1 MQAEDIKDTQNPA
14 EGAAENAEAPAEEK
28 VNAGEAAAGNAENAQ
43 PEEAKPEEPRKDEKD
58 AKIEELQ
65 NRLMRLQADFENFR
79 RRNAAEREQLSTF
92 VTADVVGKFLKVLDN
107 FERAEQSVKTTNDM
121 SAIVAGMEKI
131 KRQFE
136 QAFKE
141 LEVEEIPAE
150 GQKFNPELHEAVM
163 RGQNPDLEDESIEQV
178 FEKGYRLR
186 NKIIRRKLFP
196 HLQNIKYRNRQ
207 ILPQPLTL
215 HTLQRQSERFIS
227 DHCIQVLITFIPVKR
242 SHCLLH
248 LPVKQCL
255 FLFIADDFQIQ
266 TGSFGQL
273 GFKEDKIICAPQKIG
288 RKQPVCLH
296 TVCFHFLP
304 VTV

>member
-43 PEEAKPEEPRKDEKD
+43 PEEAKPEEHLKDEKD

-92 VTADVVGKFLKVLDN
+92 VTADVVGKFLKV
-107 FERAEQSVKTTNDM
+107 VKTTNDM

-186 NKIIRRKLFP
+186 NKIIRHSKV
-196 HLQNIKYRNRQ
+196 KV
-207 ILPQPLTL
+207 
-215 HTLQRQSERFIS
+215 IS
-227 DHCIQVLITFIPVKR
+227 ND
-242 SHCLLH
+242 
-248 LPVKQCL
+248 
-255 FLFIADDFQIQ
+255 
-266 TGSFGQL
+266 
-273 GFKEDKIICAPQKIG
+273 
-288 RKQPVCLH
+288 
-296 TVCFHFLP
+296 
-304 VTV
+304 

>member
-14 EGAAENAEAPAEEK
+14 EEAAENAEAPAEEK
-28 VNAGEAAAGNAENAQ
+28 VKAGEPGNAENAQ
-43 PEEAKPEEPRKDEKD
+43 PEEPRKDEKD

-186 NKIIRRKLFP
+186 NKIIRHSKV
-196 HLQNIKYRNRQ
+196 KV
-207 ILPQPLTL
+207 
-215 HTLQRQSERFIS
+215 IS
-227 DHCIQVLITFIPVKR
+227 ND
-242 SHCLLH
+242 
-248 LPVKQCL
+248 
-255 FLFIADDFQIQ
+255 
-266 TGSFGQL
+266 
-273 GFKEDKIICAPQKIG
+273 
-288 RKQPVCLH
+288 
-296 TVCFHFLP
+296 
-304 VTV
+304 

>member
-43 PEEAKPEEPRKDEKD
+43 PEEAKPEEPQKDEKD

-121 SAIVAGMEKI
+121 SGIVAGMEKI

-186 NKIIRRKLFP
+186 NKIIRHSKV
-196 HLQNIKYRNRQ
+196 KV
-207 ILPQPLTL
+207 
-215 HTLQRQSERFIS
+215 IS
-227 DHCIQVLITFIPVKR
+227 ND
-242 SHCLLH
+242 
-248 LPVKQCL
+248 
-255 FLFIADDFQIQ
+255 
-266 TGSFGQL
+266 
-273 GFKEDKIICAPQKIG
+273 
-288 RKQPVCLH
+288 
-296 TVCFHFLP
+296 
-304 VTV
+304 

>member
-14 EGAAENAEAPAEEK
+14 EEAAENAEAPAEEK
-28 VNAGEAAAGNAENAQ
+28 VNAAEPGNAENAQ
-43 PEEAKPEEPRKDEKD
+43 PEEPQKDEKD

-136 QAFKE
+136 QVFKE

-186 NKIIRRKLFP
+186 NKIIRHSKV
-196 HLQNIKYRNRQ
+196 KV
-207 ILPQPLTL
+207 
-215 HTLQRQSERFIS
+215 IS
-227 DHCIQVLITFIPVKR
+227 ND
-242 SHCLLH
+242 
-248 LPVKQCL
+248 
-255 FLFIADDFQIQ
+255 
-266 TGSFGQL
+266 
-273 GFKEDKIICAPQKIG
+273 
-288 RKQPVCLH
+288 
-296 TVCFHFLP
+296 
-304 VTV
+304 

>member
-28 VNAGEAAAGNAENAQ
+28 VNAGEAAAGNAENAK
-43 PEEAKPEEPRKDEKD
+43 PEEAKPEEPQKDEKD

-107 FERAEQSVKTTNDM
+107 FERAEQSVKTTSDM
-121 SAIVAGMEKI
+121 STIVAGMEKI

-178 FEKGYRLR
+178 LEKGYRLR
-186 NKIIRRKLFP
+186 NKIIRHSKV
-196 HLQNIKYRNRQ
+196 KV
-207 ILPQPLTL
+207 
-215 HTLQRQSERFIS
+215 IS
-227 DHCIQVLITFIPVKR
+227 ND
-242 SHCLLH
+242 
-248 LPVKQCL
+248 
-255 FLFIADDFQIQ
+255 
-266 TGSFGQL
+266 
-273 GFKEDKIICAPQKIG
+273 
-288 RKQPVCLH
+288 
-296 TVCFHFLP
+296 
-304 VTV
+304 

>member
-43 PEEAKPEEPRKDEKD
+43 PEEAKPEEPLKDEKD

-121 SAIVAGMEKI
+121 FAIVAGMEKI

-186 NKIIRRKLFP
+186 NKIIRHSKV
-196 HLQNIKYRNRQ
+196 KV
-207 ILPQPLTL
+207 
-215 HTLQRQSERFIS
+215 IS
-227 DHCIQVLITFIPVKR
+227 ND
-242 SHCLLH
+242 
-248 LPVKQCL
+248 
-255 FLFIADDFQIQ
+255 
-266 TGSFGQL
+266 
-273 GFKEDKIICAPQKIG
+273 
-288 RKQPVCLH
+288 
-296 TVCFHFLP
+296 
-304 VTV
+304 

>member
-14 EGAAENAEAPAEEK
+14 EEAAENAEAPAEEK
-28 VNAGEAAAGNAENAQ
+28 VNAGEPGNAENAQ
-43 PEEAKPEEPRKDEKD
+43 PEESEKDEKD

-186 NKIIRRKLFP
+186 NKIIRHSKV
-196 HLQNIKYRNRQ
+196 KV
-207 ILPQPLTL
+207 
-215 HTLQRQSERFIS
+215 IS
-227 DHCIQVLITFIPVKR
+227 ND
-242 SHCLLH
+242 
-248 LPVKQCL
+248 
-255 FLFIADDFQIQ
+255 
-266 TGSFGQL
+266 
-273 GFKEDKIICAPQKIG
+273 
-288 RKQPVCLH
+288 
-296 TVCFHFLP
+296 
-304 VTV
+304 

>member
-28 VNAGEAAAGNAENAQ
+28 VSAGEAAAGNAENAQ
-43 PEEAKPEEPRKDEKD
+43 PEEAKTEEPRKDEKD

-121 SAIVAGMEKI
+121 STIVAGMEKI

-186 NKIIRRKLFP
+186 NKIIRHSKV
-196 HLQNIKYRNRQ
+196 KV
-207 ILPQPLTL
+207 
-215 HTLQRQSERFIS
+215 IS
-227 DHCIQVLITFIPVKR
+227 ND
-242 SHCLLH
+242 
-248 LPVKQCL
+248 
-255 FLFIADDFQIQ
+255 
-266 TGSFGQL
+266 
-273 GFKEDKIICAPQKIG
+273 
-288 RKQPVCLH
+288 
-296 TVCFHFLP
+296 
-304 VTV
+304 

>member
-43 PEEAKPEEPRKDEKD
+43 PEEAKPEEAKPEEPQKDEKD

-186 NKIIRRKLFP
+186 NKIIRHSKV
-196 HLQNIKYRNRQ
+196 KV
-207 ILPQPLTL
+207 
-215 HTLQRQSERFIS
+215 IS
-227 DHCIQVLITFIPVKR
+227 ND
-242 SHCLLH
+242 
-248 LPVKQCL
+248 
-255 FLFIADDFQIQ
+255 
-266 TGSFGQL
+266 
-273 GFKEDKIICAPQKIG
+273 
-288 RKQPVCLH
+288 
-296 TVCFHFLP
+296 
-304 VTV
+304 

>member
-1 MQAEDIKDTQNPA
+1 MQAEDINDTQNPA

-43 PEEAKPEEPRKDEKD
+43 PEEAKPEEPQKDEKD
-58 AKIEELQ
+58 AKIEDLQ

-121 SAIVAGMEKI
+121 SAIVADMEKI

-186 NKIIRRKLFP
+186 NKIIRHSKV
-196 HLQNIKYRNRQ
+196 KV
-207 ILPQPLTL
+207 
-215 HTLQRQSERFIS
+215 IS
-227 DHCIQVLITFIPVKR
+227 ND
-242 SHCLLH
+242 
-248 LPVKQCL
+248 
-255 FLFIADDFQIQ
+255 
-266 TGSFGQL
+266 
-273 GFKEDKIICAPQKIG
+273 
-288 RKQPVCLH
+288 
-296 TVCFHFLP
+296 
-304 VTV
+304 

>member
-14 EGAAENAEAPAEEK
+14 EEAAENAEAPAEEK
-28 VNAGEAAAGNAENAQ
+28 VNAGEPGNAENAQ
-43 PEEAKPEEPRKDEKD
+43 PEEPQKDEKD

-150 GQKFNPELHEAVM
+150 GQKFNPEVHEAVM

-186 NKIIRRKLFP
+186 NKIIRHSKV
-196 HLQNIKYRNRQ
+196 KV
-207 ILPQPLTL
+207 
-215 HTLQRQSERFIS
+215 IS
-227 DHCIQVLITFIPVKR
+227 ND
-242 SHCLLH
+242 
-248 LPVKQCL
+248 
-255 FLFIADDFQIQ
+255 
-266 TGSFGQL
+266 
-273 GFKEDKIICAPQKIG
+273 
-288 RKQPVCLH
+288 
-296 TVCFHFLP
+296 
-304 VTV
+304 

>member
-43 PEEAKPEEPRKDEKD
+43 PED

-186 NKIIRRKLFP
+186 NKIIRHSKV
-196 HLQNIKYRNRQ
+196 KV
-207 ILPQPLTL
+207 
-215 HTLQRQSERFIS
+215 IS
-227 DHCIQVLITFIPVKR
+227 ND
-242 SHCLLH
+242 
-248 LPVKQCL
+248 
-255 FLFIADDFQIQ
+255 
-266 TGSFGQL
+266 
-273 GFKEDKIICAPQKIG
+273 
-288 RKQPVCLH
+288 
-296 TVCFHFLP
+296 
-304 VTV
+304 

>member
-28 VNAGEAAAGNAENAQ
+28 VNAGEAAVGNAENAQ

-79 RRNAAEREQLSTF
+79 RRNAVEREQLSTF

-107 FERAEQSVKTTNDM
+107 FERAEQSVKTANDM

-186 NKIIRRKLFP
+186 NKIIRHSKV
-196 HLQNIKYRNRQ
+196 KV
-207 ILPQPLTL
+207 
-215 HTLQRQSERFIS
+215 IS
-227 DHCIQVLITFIPVKR
+227 ND
-242 SHCLLH
+242 
-248 LPVKQCL
+248 
-255 FLFIADDFQIQ
+255 
-266 TGSFGQL
+266 
-273 GFKEDKIICAPQKIG
+273 
-288 RKQPVCLH
+288 
-296 TVCFHFLP
+296 
-304 VTV
+304 

>member
-28 VNAGEAAAGNAENAQ
+28 VNAGEAAAGNAENVQ

-121 SAIVAGMEKI
+121 STIVAGMEKI

-186 NKIIRRKLFP
+186 NKIIRHSKV
-196 HLQNIKYRNRQ
+196 KV
-207 ILPQPLTL
+207 
-215 HTLQRQSERFIS
+215 IS
-227 DHCIQVLITFIPVKR
+227 ND
-242 SHCLLH
+242 
-248 LPVKQCL
+248 
-255 FLFIADDFQIQ
+255 
-266 TGSFGQL
+266 
-273 GFKEDKIICAPQKIG
+273 
-288 RKQPVCLH
+288 
-296 TVCFHFLP
+296 
-304 VTV
+304 

>member
-28 VNAGEAAAGNAENAQ
+28 VNAGEAVAGNAENAQ
-43 PEEAKPEEPRKDEKD
+43 PEEAKPEESQKDEKD

-150 GQKFNPELHEAVM
+150 LHEAVM

-186 NKIIRRKLFP
+186 NKIIRHSKV
-196 HLQNIKYRNRQ
+196 KV
-207 ILPQPLTL
+207 
-215 HTLQRQSERFIS
+215 IS
-227 DHCIQVLITFIPVKR
+227 ND
-242 SHCLLH
+242 
-248 LPVKQCL
+248 
-255 FLFIADDFQIQ
+255 
-266 TGSFGQL
+266 
-273 GFKEDKIICAPQKIG
+273 
-288 RKQPVCLH
+288 
-296 TVCFHFLP
+296 
-304 VTV
+304 

>member
-43 PEEAKPEEPRKDEKD
+43 PEEAKPEEPLKDEKD

-92 VTADVVGKFLKVLDN
+92 VTAEVVGKFLKVLDN
-107 FERAEQSVKTTNDM
+107 FERAEQSVKNTSDM

-186 NKIIRRKLFP
+186 NKIIRHSKV
-196 HLQNIKYRNRQ
+196 KV
-207 ILPQPLTL
+207 
-215 HTLQRQSERFIS
+215 IS
-227 DHCIQVLITFIPVKR
+227 ND
-242 SHCLLH
+242 
-248 LPVKQCL
+248 
-255 FLFIADDFQIQ
+255 
-266 TGSFGQL
+266 
-273 GFKEDKIICAPQKIG
+273 
-288 RKQPVCLH
+288 
-296 TVCFHFLP
+296 
-304 VTV
+304 

>member
-14 EGAAENAEAPAEEK
+14 EEAAENAEAPAEEK
-28 VNAGEAAAGNAENAQ
+28 VNAGEPGNAENAQ
-43 PEEAKPEEPRKDEKD
+43 PEEPQKDEKD
-58 AKIEELQ
+58 AKIEEVQ

-186 NKIIRRKLFP
+186 NKIIRHSKV
-196 HLQNIKYRNRQ
+196 KV
-207 ILPQPLTL
+207 
-215 HTLQRQSERFIS
+215 IS
-227 DHCIQVLITFIPVKR
+227 ND
-242 SHCLLH
+242 
-248 LPVKQCL
+248 
-255 FLFIADDFQIQ
+255 
-266 TGSFGQL
+266 
-273 GFKEDKIICAPQKIG
+273 
-288 RKQPVCLH
+288 
-296 TVCFHFLP
+296 
-304 VTV
+304 

>member
-1 MQAEDIKDTQNPA
+1 
-14 EGAAENAEAPAEEK
+14 
-28 VNAGEAAAGNAENAQ
+28 
-43 PEEAKPEEPRKDEKD
+43 
-58 AKIEELQ
+58 
-65 NRLMRLQADFENFR
+65 MRLQADFENFR

-107 FERAEQSVKTTNDM
+107 FERAEQSVKATNDM

-186 NKIIRRKLFP
+186 NKIIRHSKV
-196 HLQNIKYRNRQ
+196 KV
-207 ILPQPLTL
+207 
-215 HTLQRQSERFIS
+215 IS
-227 DHCIQVLITFIPVKR
+227 ND
-242 SHCLLH
+242 
-248 LPVKQCL
+248 
-255 FLFIADDFQIQ
+255 
-266 TGSFGQL
+266 
-273 GFKEDKIICAPQKIG
+273 
-288 RKQPVCLH
+288 
-296 TVCFHFLP
+296 
-304 VTV
+304 